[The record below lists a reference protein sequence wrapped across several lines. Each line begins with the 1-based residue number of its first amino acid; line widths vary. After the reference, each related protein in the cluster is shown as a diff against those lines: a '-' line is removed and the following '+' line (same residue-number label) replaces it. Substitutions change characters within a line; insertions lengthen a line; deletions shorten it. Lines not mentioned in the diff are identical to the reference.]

1 MKNGM
6 THKVTFEKTEFDYYE
21 IYVDGK
27 AVKGMTIDK
36 KPNGKFGC
44 YDCKEHEYFGADD
57 TTLKECKEFA
67 EELFGYGF

>member
-1 MKNGM
+1 
-6 THKVTFEKTEFDYYE
+6 
-21 IYVDGK
+21 
-27 AVKGMTIDK
+27 MTIDK

-44 YDCKEHEYFGADD
+44 YDCKEKEYFGADD